1 MAYSYK
7 LIKNPMTNIV
17 DCVKQSSDT
26 DNIVKIIRID
36 ESSDDADFLTYK
48 KWVAEGNTPEAAD

>member
-17 DCVKQSSDT
+17 DCVMQSSDT

-36 ESSDDADFLTYK
+36 ENSDDADFLTYK
-48 KWVAEGNTPEAAD
+48 KWVADGNTAEAAD